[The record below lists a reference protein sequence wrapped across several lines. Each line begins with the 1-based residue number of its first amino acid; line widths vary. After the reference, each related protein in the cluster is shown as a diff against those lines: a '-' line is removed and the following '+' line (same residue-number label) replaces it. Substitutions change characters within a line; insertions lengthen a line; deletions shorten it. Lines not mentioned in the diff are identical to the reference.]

1 MLVHTVLYSGEKLV
15 SVFLSHSS
23 LDFICVECS
32 HFHGVHG
39 VILEDLFAASST
51 VQLPSMQPVL

>member
-1 MLVHTVLYSGEKLV
+1 MLVYTVLLSGEKLV
-15 SVFLSHSS
+15 SVFLLHSS

-32 HFHGVHG
+32 HFHRVHG
-39 VILEDLFAASST
+39 VILEDLSAAFSI